1 MVIFIRHQVG
11 EIMKFEYYKMGNRWV
26 LKTYKNA
33 WNTRAVFFTD
43 DEIDK
48 VIKNIRLNGWAV
60 SEA

>member
-11 EIMKFEYYKMGNRWV
+11 EIMKFKYYKMGNRWV

-43 DEIDK
+43 DEINK
-48 VIKNIRLNGWAV
+48 VIENIKLNGWAV
-60 SEA
+60 TEA

>member
-1 MVIFIRHQVG
+1 
-11 EIMKFEYYKMGNRWV
+11 MKFEYYKMGNRWV

-33 WNTRAVFFTD
+33 WNTKAVFFTD
-43 DEIDK
+43 DEINK